1 MLDHAMNW
9 EAISAIGQFVGALAV
24 VISLIYLANE
34 VRSSARATRLA
45 GMRSTL
51 DAFNWLPRGILWPDR
66 ALRLTEPNLAELYT
80 RGLDDFESFEG
91 ADRVRFRVL
100 MHTIFRNVEDVY
112 CQHLQGNLD
121 PRVWRAYEGSSTTL
135 IHIPEFRPGGVH
147 TRIGSMRSL
156 RSSSISNSNR
166 CSPPLTG
173 ASNFY
178 MTGSKLNFVA
188 KLAVVSGD

>member
-51 DAFNWLPRGILWPDR
+51 DAFNRV

>member
-1 MLDHAMNW
+1 MLDHAVNW

-51 DAFNWLPRGILWPDR
+51 DAFNRV

-91 ADRVRFRVL
+91 ADRVRSRVL

-121 PRVWRAYEGSSTTL
+121 PRVWRAYEGV
-135 IHIPEFRPGGVH
+135 IHDLNSHPGVQAWWRSHSHRFDEEF
-147 TRIGSMRSL
+147 
-156 RSSSISNSNR
+156 
-166 CSPPLTG
+166 
-173 ASNFY
+173 
-178 MTGSKLNFVA
+178 A
-188 KLAVVSGD
+188 KLINQQQQSLQPTADRRE